1 MKVFRM
7 LFGWLGNRWVF
18 SIIGLLLLSLL
29 IWFVGPLIAIG
40 GWEPLASTEA
50 RLIAILVVVV
60 LWAIKTIWSVLRAAK
75 NNAQVVN
82 ALAAAPDER
91 DTASEEEIAVLR
103 DRFREALALL
113 KKAKLGGR
121 GRRRRLY
128 QLPWY
133 LIIGPPGAGKT
144 TALRNSGLNFPL
156 MDRFGKDAVRGV
168 GGTRNCDWWFT
179 DEAVLLDTAGRYTT
193 QDSDQTVDSAAWAGF
208 LQLLRKYRRRRPV
221 DGVLVAISLTDLAA
235 AGVETRQRHAS
246 AVRKRLQELQTQLQV
261 KVPVY
266 VVFTKCDLISGFIEF
281 FDDLGR
287 DERGQVWGVTFP
299 LAESEKPAGVIE
311 ALGPQ
316 FDQLIERLDSRL
328 LGRLNQERDLHRRGT
343 MLGFIQQMASLK
355 TPLQE
360 FLTDAFYPSRFEDAS
375 LIRGV
380 YFSSGTQEGTPID
393 RILSSISATFGL
405 DRQAM
410 PAFSGPGRSYFLTRL
425 LREVVFQEADLVGD
439 RSFVA
444 RYGGM
449 VNRGV
454 YAACAVVLLAL
465 VGGWVLSYTQ
475 NESYIADVS
484 QKVARYKEVA
494 DAAPGDAES
503 LVDVLPPL
511 DMLGDIPGGYKDRD
525 IFSPLTMGFGL
536 YQGDK
541 LGQAATTAYR
551 RALNAALL
559 PRMLNRLHV
568 RIRQSV
574 DETEALY
581 QALKVYLMLG
591 QPQHLD
597 RKLVNDWFKVDWA
610 LRFPGPSNQEVRD
623 RLEAHLAAL
632 LEGELTPP
640 SLDGAVIASAR
651 DVLAQRPLAE
661 RVYAVV
667 KREAERADLGEWRPT
682 DKVKDVARY
691 FTRRSGAPITT
702 GMPGLFTYNGYNSEF
717 LVRVPEFARQAARE
731 TWIVGSANK
740 ESLDDADVSAVTK
753 AVLDLYFDDYV
764 RQWQAYLDDVDVIPF
779 RSFAEAA
786 EVSKVLSDIDSPIKG
801 FIAAVSEETRLAR
814 LPGDVGTG
822 GSVTGKIGELIK
834 LLPGIGAE
842 ALAANPA
849 YRVNQ
854 QFKDMRE
861 LLIPPKEG
869 AAPPIDKTL
878 GLINELYAQLT
889 AMRNAGSPA
898 PAEGANILVRL
909 RQEAGRSPSPLS
921 RWLRTLAQQSSLVAV
936 RSVRGRLN
944 EVWTGDIAPFC
955 RTALGDRYPLARG
968 SREDSNL
975 GDFARYFGPQ
985 GLVDGF
991 VSTELKP
998 YVDTSVRPWREVD
1011 MGGVQLG
1018 ISEETLRAIE
1028 GASRIKE
1035 AFFAGGATPLVR
1047 FALKPLEL
1055 DKYARQVQLE
1065 LGGQRLT
1072 YRHGPTRLEN
1082 MQWPPPDGSMMAR
1095 LVFTPLDGSSAGAS
1109 LTSEGPWALFRLL
1122 DKGEL
1127 RRVANSVDRFRVTF
1141 RVDGLTAIFELKAA
1155 SVANPF
1161 QLGTMDGLRC
1171 LEKL

>member
-1 MKVFRM
+1 MKVFRT

-18 SIIGLLLLSLL
+18 SIIGLLLLALL

-40 GWEPLASTEA
+40 GWEPLVSTES
-50 RLIAILVVVV
+50 RLVAILVVVV
-60 LWAIKTIWSVLRAAK
+60 LWGVKTIWSILRASR

-82 ALAAAPDER
+82 ALAAAPAEH
-91 DTASEEEIAVLR
+91 DTASQEEVAVLR

-221 DGVLVAISLTDLAA
+221 DGVLVAISLTDLAT

-246 AVRKRLQELQTQLQV
+246 AVRKRLQELQDQL
-261 KVPVY
+261 KIRVPVY

-287 DERGQVWGVTFP
+287 DERAQVWGATFP
-299 LAESEKPAGVIE
+299 IAESEKPAAVIE
-311 ALGPQ
+311 AFGPQ
-316 FDQLIERLDSRL
+316 FDQLMERLDSRL

-355 TPLQE
+355 VPLQE
-360 FLTDAFYPSRFEDAS
+360 FLTDAFYPSRFEDSS

-410 PAFSGPGRSYFLTRL
+410 PSFSGPGRSYFLTRL

-439 RSFVA
+439 RSLLA
-444 RYGGM
+444 RHGNA
-449 VNRGV
+449 VSRSV
-454 YAACAVVLLAL
+454 YAACAVALLAL
-465 VGGWVLSYTQ
+465 VGGWLVSYSQ

-484 QKVARYKEVA
+484 EKVSRYTEMA
-494 DAAPGDAES
+494 QASSGSTDS
-503 LVDVLPPL
+503 LIDVLPPL
-511 DMLGDIPGGYKDRD
+511 DMLGDMPGGYNDRD
-525 IFSPLTMGFGL
+525 VSPPLTMGFGL

-551 RALNAALL
+551 RALNAAML
-559 PRMLNRLHV
+559 PRMLNRLQV

-597 RKLVNDWFKVDWA
+597 RKLVNDWFTVDWA

-623 RLEAHLAAL
+623 RLQTHLAAL
-632 LEGELTPP
+632 LDAELTPP
-640 SLDGAVIASAR
+640 ALDGALVASAR
-651 DVLAQRPLAE
+651 EVLAQRPLAE
-661 RVYAVV
+661 RVYAEV
-667 KREAERADLGEWRPT
+667 KRAAEQSKLAEWRPT

-702 GMPGLFTYNGYNSEF
+702 GMPGLFTYDGYNSEF
-717 LVRVPEFARQAARE
+717 LIRVPDFARQASQE
-731 TWIVGSANK
+731 TWVIGSANK

-753 AVLDLYFDDYV
+753 AVFDLYYDDYV
-764 RQWQAYLDDVDVIPF
+764 RQWQAYLDDVDIVPF

-786 EVSKVLSDIDSPIKG
+786 EVSKVLSDIDSPMKG
-801 FIAAVSEETRLAR
+801 FLAAVSEETRLAR
-814 LPGDVGTG
+814 LPGDVG
-822 GSVTGKIGELIK
+822 SVSDKIGKLIQ

-842 ALAANPA
+842 ALSANPA
-849 YRVNQ
+849 YRVNR
-854 QFKDMRE
+854 QFDDIRQ

-869 AAPPIDKTL
+869 AAPPIDGKL
-878 GLINELYAQLT
+878 AIVNELYAHLT
-889 AMRNAGSPA
+889 AMRSAGSP
-898 PAEGANILVRL
+898 PAAADGANVLVRL
-909 RQEAGRSPSPLS
+909 RQEAGRSPSPIS
-921 RWLRTLAQQSSLVAV
+921 RWLRSLAQQSSLVAV

-944 EVWTGDIAPFC
+944 EVWAGDIAPFC
-955 RTALGDRYPLARG
+955 RTALSNRYPLARG

-991 VSTELKP
+991 VNAELKP

-1011 MGGVQLG
+1011 IGGAQLG
-1018 ISEETLRAIE
+1018 ISEESLRAIE
-1028 GASRIKE
+1028 GAARIKE
-1035 AFFAGGATPLVR
+1035 AFFAGSAEPRVR

-1055 DKYARQVQLE
+1055 DNSASQVQLE

-1082 MQWPPPDGSMMAR
+1082 MQWPPPDGSMLAR
-1095 LVFTPLDGSSAGAS
+1095 LVFTPLGGSTAGAS
-1109 LTSEGPWALFRLL
+1109 LTTEGPWALFRLL
-1122 DKGEL
+1122 DKGDL
-1127 RRVANSVDRFRVTF
+1127 RRVSNSVDRFRVTF
-1141 RVDGLTAIFELKAA
+1141 QVDGLTAIFELKAA

-1161 QLGTMDGLRC
+1161 QLGSMAGLQC